1 MRALGFGVS
10 DEDVAS
16 IMREYDRDDSGA
28 IEFEEFRDVMRE
40 KMGERDPDAELRKAF
55 EVFAEAGPGQAA
67 TARPTITVK
76 HLRRIAKELGEDVRD
91 EELMEMIE
99 EFDQNGD
106 GVIDEKEFRAIM
118 TPRRGRGRGVA
129 GPSARARAKNPK
141 PVAMRIVR

>member
-91 EELMEMIE
+91 KELMEMIE

-118 TPRRGRGRGVA
+118 TQGADA
-129 GPSARARAKNPK
+129 GEE
-141 PVAMRIVR
+141 

>member
-1 MRALGFGVS
+1 MLLFALLPGTVWADALMKTDAMLAPTIAEIYVDESGVRMTLEIGLV
-10 DEDVAS
+10 D
-16 IMREYDRDDSGA
+16 
-28 IEFEEFRDVMRE
+28 IELFANLL
-40 KMGERDPDAELRKAF
+40 PD

-118 TPRRGRGRGVA
+118 TQGADA
-129 GPSARARAKNPK
+129 GEE
-141 PVAMRIVR
+141 